1 MKLTKLSAFGFVL
14 AFLIPTAVIARTFG
28 EYGRTLGG
36 VTQQGGISPGASGG
50 LSQSGRRPTEGVGDI
65 SGRGVPSRSIVAA
78 KQALLFPRQDDE
90 AEKIISLAQGEVL
103 VTLLQ
108 PTGGNDWYMVKTQ
121 KGLIGWVKSLDV
133 REQSVK
139 K

>member
-1 MKLTKLSAFGFVL
+1 
-14 AFLIPTAVIARTFG
+14 
-28 EYGRTLGG
+28 
-36 VTQQGGISPGASGG
+36 
-50 LSQSGRRPTEGVGDI
+50 
-65 SGRGVPSRSIVAA
+65 VPSRLIVAA

-121 KGLIGWVKSLDV
+121 EGLIGWVKSSDV
-133 REQSVK
+133 QEQSVK
-139 K
+139 NSPRFASRAIWLLG

>member
-1 MKLTKLSAFGFVL
+1 MKLTKLSAFGFVF
-14 AFLIPTAVIARTFG
+14 AFLIPTAVIAQTFG

-50 LSQSGRRPTEGVGDI
+50 LSQSGRGRSEGVGDI
-65 SGRGVPSRSIVAA
+65 SGRGVPSRLIVAA

-90 AEKIISLAQGEVL
+90 AEKITSLAQEVL

-108 PTGGNDWYMVKTQ
+108 ATGGNDWYMVKTQ
-121 KGLIGWVKSLDV
+121 KVSSGGSSRQMSGNSL
-133 REQSVK
+133 
-139 K
+139 